1 MNGTVWNRRV
11 YVMLRYCLALVFS
24 GVLTGVWAS
33 DDATIDRV
41 EMSPMD
47 VTAMARG
54 RLDLNN
60 EQCALVKVN
69 VLADDVVFQGN
80 VVGDVPRYGGEHWV
94 YMIDGT
100 KELRFQ
106 SLKFRTVRVYFP
118 DWGIPHLEGGVTYTV
133 DVSLPAVASAP
144 VSVSAGHS
152 YLVLTVNP
160 ANAKVYVDG
169 TERGVSDGQVSVFL
183 KNGLHTYRVEAVGF
197 LPQDGEVTIAS
208 KKVMRDIRLT
218 SSLASLSLSCPT
230 DGAQLYVNGE
240 AKGMSTW
247 NGELFPGE
255 YLVEARKEGYRTAE
269 KIVKLASQQQL
280 AVSLPE
286 LTPVTGSLNINYLP
300 AGATITLDG
309 KPMGSTPD
317 VFDNIMIGAHTVT
330 ISHPAYSS
338 VTLPVAVAENQLAT
352 LEGKLPEKPKYPE
365 DSELFAY
372 KDSTTDKW
380 GFKTEEG
387 KIVIPAKYDNVE
399 RFGEGVANVTLDGR
413 SFFIDKTGEQAIPGN
428 FETPG
433 WFVNGVCVVVNDK
446 YKYGLID
453 RNGNLIIDYKYDG
466 LTLLNE
472 KDTYAIAT
480 LRRPDRK
487 SGVVDFSGREIIPMG
502 DDLICTPYNDR
513 MFIYSR
519 DNKYGY
525 MGTNGRKVTQS
536 ISDRVVAF
544 KEGIGMIFNKDEMYY
559 IDTLGNQ
566 LFGRAF
572 DDGTSFDNGIASV
585 NKDGKW
591 YIMNKKGEYI
601 VTTDYQELSE
611 PINGRI
617 AFKDRFNKW
626 GFINYYGEI
635 ICSPE
640 YDDALPFFEG
650 FAAVQKHDKW
660 GYIDMAGKVVIP
672 CEYDDVRSFHD
683 GVASVQRG
691 SKWGYIDRLGKVI
704 IPFQY
709 DYAGYFKNNRAYVK
723 PYNEYDYIWINKK
736 GEETK

>member
-1 MNGTVWNRRV
+1 
-11 YVMLRYCLALVFS
+11 MLRYCLALVFS

-218 SSLASLSLSCPT
+218 SSLAMLSLNCPT

-255 YLVEARKEGYRTAE
+255 YLVEARKDGYRTAE

-286 LTPVTGSLNINYLP
+286 LAPVTGSLNINYLP

-330 ISHPAYSS
+330 ISHPDYSS

-352 LEGKLPEKPKYPE
+352 LEGKLSKKPKQEINISPSQPLPDPSYSSPE
-365 DSELFAY
+365 NSWEIIMENGVYGYADQNGQIMISPEYDYCGEFNEGYAPVM
-372 KDSTTDKW
+372 KVESGIDKW
-380 GFKTEEG
+380 GFIDRTG
-387 KIVIPAKYDNVE
+387 KIQI
-399 RFGEGVANVTLDGR
+399 
-413 SFFIDKTGEQAIPGN
+413 
-428 FETPG
+428 
-433 WFVNGVCVVVNDK
+433 
-446 YKYGLID
+446 
-453 RNGNLIIDYKYDG
+453 
-466 LTLLNE
+466 
-472 KDTYAIAT
+472 
-480 LRRPDRK
+480 
-487 SGVVDFSGREIIPMG
+487 
-502 DDLICTPYNDR
+502 PYNFDEADV
-513 MFIYSR
+513 FS
-519 DNKYGY
+519 
-525 MGTNGRKVTQS
+525 
-536 ISDRVVAF
+536 
-544 KEGIGMIFNKDEMYY
+544 EGLAG
-559 IDTLGNQ
+559 
-566 LFGRAF
+566 
-572 DDGTSFDNGIASV
+572 V
-585 NKDGKW
+585 
-591 YIMNKKGEYI
+591 
-601 VTTDYQELSE
+601 
-611 PINGRI
+611 RI
-617 AFKDRFNKW
+617 R
-626 GFINYYGEI
+626 
-635 ICSPE
+635 
-640 YDDALPFFEG
+640 
-650 FAAVQKHDKW
+650 DKW
-660 GYIDMAGKVVIP
+660 GYISHAGMVVIRP
-672 CEYDDVRSFHD
+672 QYDRVYPFDKT
-683 GVASVQRG
+683 GVA
-691 SKWGYIDRLGKVI
+691 KVI
-704 IPFQY
+704 R
-709 DYAGYFKNNRAYVK
+709 GNR
-723 PYNEYDYIWINKK
+723 IFHINKK